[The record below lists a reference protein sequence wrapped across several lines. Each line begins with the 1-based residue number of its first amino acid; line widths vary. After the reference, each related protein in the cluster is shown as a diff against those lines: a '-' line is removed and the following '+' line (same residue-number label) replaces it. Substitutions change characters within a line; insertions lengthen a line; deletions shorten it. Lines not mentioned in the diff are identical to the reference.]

1 MNKVTLG
8 KEAKEKLLAG
18 INIVAEAVTT
28 SLGPSGKN
36 TIFKDEYGTIKNT
49 KDGVSI
55 SDSIK
60 QLEDPVEDFGAQII
74 KQAAKRTVKECGDGT
89 TTTVLLT
96 QSIVKNGYRLIMS
109 HHNPAAVKKGIDKAL
124 NVVIN
129 ELESQSKSI
138 ETKDQI
144 KQVATISANND
155 PDIGFLIAEAM
166 DKVGVEGIVTVE
178 ESRIGETSLEVVE
191 GIQFNR
197 GFRSPYF
204 VTDNNKMSAILDK
217 PKILIYDGK
226 ITQVKPLLGLL
237 ESLSN
242 DNHSLLVV
250 AEDIDGE
257 ALATLVINKSRG
269 SLKVAAVKAPE
280 YGDRR
285 LQFMEDLAVIT
296 GGTVVTSQK
305 GMRLEEFDLDWLGEC
320 RLATVQ
326 KEVTTIVD
334 GKGSEESIAQRAMQI
349 KNQIDSSDSAYET
362 EKLQERLSKLAGGVA
377 IISIGGASDIEIKEK
392 KDRAED
398 ALHAAK
404 SAIEDGVSPG
414 GGVALLKAK
423 KALRSKR
430 VDLETQEEII
440 GFDIIEQ
447 ALESPIIKI
456 LSNAGYTDSEIWK
469 IQNDIQS
476 GDQYWY
482 GYNVKTSEWVDLY
495 QDGVLDPTKT
505 IKTAL
510 TNAVSTAGTILLTDC
525 IITENKKEEPS
536 MNMNGMDF
544 GGM

>member
-129 ELESQSKSI
+129 ELDSQSKSI

-296 GGTVVTSQK
+296 GGTVVTAQK

-320 RLATVQ
+320 RVATVQ

-334 GKGSEESIAQRAMQI
+334 GKGSEESIAQRALQI

-476 GDQYWY
+476 GDQYWN

-525 IITENKKEEPS
+525 IITEDKKEEPS

>member
-96 QSIVKNGYRLIMS
+96 QSIVKNGYRLIMG

-129 ELESQSKSI
+129 ELESQSKHI

-226 ITQVKPLLGLL
+226 ITQIKPLLGLL

-242 DNHSLLVV
+242 DSHSLLVV

-296 GGTVVTSQK
+296 GGTVITSQK

-320 RLATVQ
+320 RVATIQ

-334 GKGSEESIAQRAMQI
+334 GKGSEESIAQRALQI
-349 KNQIDSSDSAYET
+349 KNQIDSSDSAYEI

-423 KALRSKR
+423 KALKSKR
-430 VDLETQEEII
+430 ADLETLEEVI

-456 LSNAGYTDSEIWK
+456 LSNAGYTESDIWK

-476 GDQYWY
+476 GDQYWN
-482 GYNVKTSEWVDLY
+482 GYNVKTAQWVDLY

-525 IITENKKEEPS
+525 VITEEKKEEPS
-536 MNMNGMDF
+536 LNMSGMDF

>member
-296 GGTVVTSQK
+296 GGTVVTAQK

-476 GDQYWY
+476 GDQYWN

-525 IITENKKEEPS
+525 IITEDKKEEPS
-536 MNMNGMDF
+536 MNMSGMDF

>member
-96 QSIVKNGYRLIMS
+96 QSIIKNGYRLIMG

-129 ELESQSKSI
+129 ELESKSKHI

-144 KQVATISANND
+144 KQVATISSNND

-226 ITQVKPLLGLL
+226 ITQIKPLLGLL

-242 DNHSLLVV
+242 DSHSLLVV

-296 GGTVVTSQK
+296 GGTVITSQK

-320 RLATVQ
+320 RVATIQ

-334 GKGSEESIAQRAMQI
+334 GKGSEESIAQRALQI
-349 KNQIDSSDSAYET
+349 KNQIDGSDSAYEV

-423 KALRSKR
+423 QALKSKKAY
-430 VDLETQEEII
+430 LETQEEII

-456 LSNAGYTDSEIWK
+456 LSNAGYTDSDIWR

-476 GDQYWY
+476 SDQYWH

-525 IITENKKEEPS
+525 IITEDKKEEPS
-536 MNMNGMDF
+536 LNMSGMDF

>member
-36 TIFKDEYGTIKNT
+36 TIFKDEYGIIKNT

-60 QLEDPVEDFGAQII
+60 QLEDPVEDFGAQIV

-96 QSIVKNGYRLIMS
+96 QSIVKNGHRLILN

-129 ELESQSKSI
+129 ELESQSKHI
-138 ETKDQI
+138 ETKGQI

-166 DKVGVEGIVTVE
+166 DRVGVEGIVTVE

-191 GIQFNR
+191 GMQFNR

-204 VTDNNKMSAILDK
+204 VTDNNKISAVLNN

-226 ITQVKPLLGLL
+226 IIQVKPLLGLL

-257 ALATLVINKSRG
+257 ALATLVVNKSRG

-285 LQFMEDLAVIT
+285 LQFLEDLAYIS
-296 GGTVVTSQK
+296 GGTVVTAQK

-320 RLATVQ
+320 RVATIQ

-349 KNQIDSSDSAYET
+349 KNQIDNSDSSYEI

-456 LSNAGYTDSEIWK
+456 LSNAGYTESEIWK

-476 GDQYWY
+476 GDQYWN
-482 GYNVKTSEWVDLY
+482 GYNVKTSQWVDLY
-495 QDGVLDPTKT
+495 EDGVLDPTKT

-525 IITENKKEEPS
+525 VITEDKKDEPS

>member
-166 DKVGVEGIVTVE
+166 DKVGVEGVVTVE

-320 RLATVQ
+320 RVATVQ

-334 GKGSEESIAQRAMQI
+334 GKGSEESIAQRALQI

-423 KALRSKR
+423 KALRLKR

-476 GDQYWY
+476 GDQYWN

-525 IITENKKEEPS
+525 IITEDKKEEPS
-536 MNMNGMDF
+536 MNMSGMDF

>member
-60 QLEDPVEDFGAQII
+60 KLEDPVEDFGAQII

-96 QSIVKNGYRLIMS
+96 QSIVKNGYRLIMG

-129 ELESQSKSI
+129 ELESQSKHI

-226 ITQVKPLLGLL
+226 ITQIKPLLGLL
-237 ESLSN
+237 ENLSN
-242 DNHSLLVV
+242 ESHSLLVV

-296 GGTVVTSQK
+296 GGTVITAQK

-320 RLATVQ
+320 RLATIQ

-334 GKGSEESIAQRAMQI
+334 GKGSEESIAQRALQI
-349 KNQIDSSDSAYET
+349 KNQIDSSDSAYEI

-423 KALRSKR
+423 KALKLKR
-430 VDLETQEEII
+430 AELETQEEII

-456 LSNAGYTDSEIWK
+456 LSNAGYTDSDIWK

-476 GDQYWY
+476 GDQYWN

-495 QDGVLDPTKT
+495 KDGVLDPTKT

-525 IITENKKEEPS
+525 IITEEKSEEPS
-536 MNMNGMDF
+536 LNMSGMDF

>member
-55 SDSIK
+55 SDAIK

-166 DKVGVEGIVTVE
+166 DKVGVEGVVTVE

-296 GGTVVTSQK
+296 GGTVVTAQK

-320 RLATVQ
+320 RVATVQ

-334 GKGSEESIAQRAMQI
+334 GKGSEESIAQRALQI

-423 KALRSKR
+423 KALRLKR

-456 LSNAGYTDSEIWK
+456 LSNAGYTESDIWK

-476 GDQYWY
+476 GDQYWN

-525 IITENKKEEPS
+525 IITEDKKEEPS
-536 MNMNGMDF
+536 MNMSGMDF

>member
-96 QSIVKNGYRLIMS
+96 QSIVTNGYRLIMG

-129 ELESQSKSI
+129 ELESQSKNI

-226 ITQVKPLLGLL
+226 ITQIKPLLGLL
-237 ESLSN
+237 ENLSN
-242 DNHSLLVV
+242 DSHSLLVV

-296 GGTVVTSQK
+296 GGTVITAQK

-320 RLATVQ
+320 RVATIQ

-334 GKGSEESIAQRAMQI
+334 GKGSEESIAQRALQI
-349 KNQIDSSDSAYET
+349 KNQIDSSDSAYEI

-430 VDLETQEEII
+430 ADLETQEEII

-476 GDQYWY
+476 GDQYWN

-525 IITENKKEEPS
+525 IITEDKKEEPS
-536 MNMNGMDF
+536 MNMSGMDF

>member
-55 SDSIK
+55 SDAIK

-96 QSIVKNGYRLIMS
+96 QSIVKNGYRLIMG

-124 NVVIN
+124 SVVIG
-129 ELESQSKSI
+129 ELDSQSKNI

-166 DKVGVEGIVTVE
+166 DRVGVEGIVTVE

-226 ITQVKPLLGLL
+226 ITQIKPLLGLL

-242 DNHSLLVV
+242 DSHSLLVV

-296 GGTVVTSQK
+296 GGTVITSQK

-320 RLATVQ
+320 RLATIQ

-334 GKGSEESIAQRAMQI
+334 GKGSEESIAQRALQI
-349 KNQIDSSDSAYET
+349 KNQIDNSDSAYEI

-404 SAIEDGVSPG
+404 SAIEEGVSPG

-430 VDLETQEEII
+430 EELKTLEEII

-456 LSNAGYTDSEIWK
+456 LSNAGYTESDIWK

-476 GDQYWY
+476 GDQYWN
-482 GYNVKTSEWVDLY
+482 GYNVKTSQWVDLY
-495 QDGVLDPTKT
+495 EDGVLDPTKT

-525 IITENKKEEPS
+525 VITEEKKEEPS
-536 MNMNGMDF
+536 LNMSGMDF

>member
-296 GGTVVTSQK
+296 GGTVVTAQK

-469 IQNDIQS
+469 IQNNIQS
-476 GDQYWY
+476 GDQYWN

-525 IITENKKEEPS
+525 IITEDKKEEPS
-536 MNMNGMDF
+536 MNMSGMDF

>member
-166 DKVGVEGIVTVE
+166 DKVGVEGVVTVE

-296 GGTVVTSQK
+296 GGTVVTAQK

-320 RLATVQ
+320 RVATVQ

-334 GKGSEESIAQRAMQI
+334 GKGSEESIAQRALQI

-423 KALRSKR
+423 KALRLKR

-476 GDQYWY
+476 GDQYWN

-525 IITENKKEEPS
+525 IITEDKKEEPS

>member
-18 INIVAEAVTT
+18 IDIVAEAVTT

-60 QLEDPVEDFGAQII
+60 KLEDPVEDFGAQII

-96 QSIVKNGYRLIMS
+96 QSIIKNGYRLIMG

-129 ELESQSKSI
+129 ELESQSKHI

-204 VTDNNKMSAILDK
+204 VTDNNKMSSILDK

-226 ITQVKPLLGLL
+226 ITQIKPLLGLL
-237 ESLSN
+237 ENLSN
-242 DNHSLLVV
+242 DNLSLLVV

-296 GGTVVTSQK
+296 GGTVITAQK
-305 GMRLEEFDLDWLGEC
+305 GMRLEEFDLEWLGEC
-320 RLATVQ
+320 RVATIQ

-334 GKGSEESIAQRAMQI
+334 GKGSEEAIAQRALQI
-349 KNQIDSSDSAYET
+349 KNQIDSSDSAYEI

-423 KALRSKR
+423 KALKSKKS
-430 VDLETQEEII
+430 DLETQEEII
-440 GFDIIEQ
+440 GFDIVEQ

-456 LSNAGYTDSEIWK
+456 LSNAGYTDSDIWK

-476 GDQYWY
+476 SDQYWH

-525 IITENKKEEPS
+525 IITEDKKEEPS
-536 MNMNGMDF
+536 LNMSGMDF

>member
-129 ELESQSKSI
+129 ELESQSKNI

-166 DKVGVEGIVTVE
+166 DKVGVEGVVTVE

-320 RLATVQ
+320 RVATVQ

-334 GKGSEESIAQRAMQI
+334 GKGSEESIAQRALQI

-423 KALRSKR
+423 KALRLKR

-476 GDQYWY
+476 GDQYWN

-525 IITENKKEEPS
+525 IITEDKKEEPS
-536 MNMNGMDF
+536 MNMSGMDF

>member
-8 KEAKEKLLAG
+8 KDAKEKLLAG

-96 QSIVKNGYRLIMS
+96 QSIVKNGYRLIMG

-129 ELESQSKSI
+129 ELESQSKHI

-204 VTDNNKMSAILDK
+204 VTDNNKMSAILDN

-226 ITQVKPLLGLL
+226 ITQIKPLLGLL
-237 ESLSN
+237 ENLSN

-296 GGTVVTSQK
+296 GGTVITAQK
-305 GMRLEEFDLDWLGEC
+305 GMRLEEFDLEWLGEC
-320 RLATVQ
+320 RVATIQ

-334 GKGSEESIAQRAMQI
+334 GKGSEESIAQRALQI
-349 KNQIDSSDSAYET
+349 KNQIDSSDSAYEI

-423 KALRSKR
+423 KALKSKR
-430 VDLETQEEII
+430 SDLETQEEII

-456 LSNAGYTDSEIWK
+456 LSNAGYTESDIWK

-476 GDQYWY
+476 GDQYWN

-495 QDGVLDPTKT
+495 KDGVLDPTKT

-525 IITENKKEEPS
+525 IITEEKKEEPS
-536 MNMNGMDF
+536 LNMSGMDF

>member
-96 QSIVKNGYRLIMS
+96 QSIIKNGYRLIMG

-129 ELESQSKSI
+129 ELESQSKNI

-204 VTDNNKMSAILDK
+204 VTDNNKMSAILDN

-226 ITQVKPLLGLL
+226 ITQIKPLLGLL
-237 ESLSN
+237 ENLSN

-296 GGTVVTSQK
+296 GGTVITAQK

-320 RLATVQ
+320 RVATIQ

-334 GKGSEESIAQRAMQI
+334 GKGSEESIAQRALQI
-349 KNQIDSSDSAYET
+349 KNQIDSSDSAYEV

-423 KALRSKR
+423 KALKSKKT
-430 VDLETQEEII
+430 DLETQEEII

-456 LSNAGYTDSEIWK
+456 LSNAGYTDSDIWK

-476 GDQYWY
+476 SDQYWH

-525 IITENKKEEPS
+525 IITEEKKEEPS
-536 MNMNGMDF
+536 LNMSGMDF

>member
-96 QSIVKNGYRLIMS
+96 QSIIKNGYRLIMG

-129 ELESQSKSI
+129 ELESQSKHI

-226 ITQVKPLLGLL
+226 ITQIKPLLGLL

-242 DNHSLLVV
+242 DSHSLLVV

-296 GGTVVTSQK
+296 GGTVITSQK

-320 RLATVQ
+320 RVATIQ

-334 GKGSEESIAQRAMQI
+334 GKGSEESIAQRALQI
-349 KNQIDSSDSAYET
+349 KNQIDSSDSAYEV

-423 KALRSKR
+423 QALKSKKA
-430 VDLETQEEII
+430 DLETQEEII

-456 LSNAGYTDSEIWK
+456 LSNAGYTDSDIWK

-476 GDQYWY
+476 SDQYWH

-525 IITENKKEEPS
+525 IITEEKKEEPS
-536 MNMNGMDF
+536 LNMSGMDF

>member
-96 QSIVKNGYRLIMS
+96 QSIIKNGYRLIMG

-129 ELESQSKSI
+129 ELESKSKHI

-166 DKVGVEGIVTVE
+166 DKVGVEGIVTIE

-226 ITQVKPLLGLL
+226 ITQIKPLLGLL

-242 DNHSLLVV
+242 DSHSLLVV

-257 ALATLVINKSRG
+257 ALTTLVINKSRG

-296 GGTVVTSQK
+296 GGTVITSQK

-320 RLATVQ
+320 RVATIQ

-334 GKGSEESIAQRAMQI
+334 GKGSEESIAQRALQI
-349 KNQIDSSDSAYET
+349 KNQIDSSDSAYEI

-423 KALRSKR
+423 KAIRSKR
-430 VDLETQEEII
+430 ADLEIQEEII

-456 LSNAGYTDSEIWK
+456 LSNAGYTDSDIWK

-476 GDQYWY
+476 SDQYWH

-525 IITENKKEEPS
+525 VITEDKKEEPS
-536 MNMNGMDF
+536 LNMSGMDF

>member
-296 GGTVVTSQK
+296 GGTVVTAQK

-320 RLATVQ
+320 RVATVQ

-334 GKGSEESIAQRAMQI
+334 GKGSEESIAQRALQI

-423 KALRSKR
+423 KALRLKR

-476 GDQYWY
+476 GDQYWN

-525 IITENKKEEPS
+525 IITEDKKEEPS
-536 MNMNGMDF
+536 MNMSGMDF

>member
-197 GFRSPYF
+197 GFRSLYF

-257 ALATLVINKSRG
+257 ALATLVVNKTRG

-476 GDQYWY
+476 GDQYWN

-525 IITENKKEEPS
+525 IITEDKKEEPS
-536 MNMNGMDF
+536 MNMSGMDF

>member
-96 QSIVKNGYRLIMS
+96 QSIIKNGYRLIMG

-129 ELESQSKSI
+129 ELESQSKHI

-204 VTDNNKMSAILDK
+204 VTDNNKMSAVLDK

-226 ITQVKPLLGLL
+226 ITQIKPLLGLL

-242 DNHSLLVV
+242 DSHSLLVV

-296 GGTVVTSQK
+296 GGTVITSQK

-320 RLATVQ
+320 RVATIQ

-334 GKGSEESIAQRAMQI
+334 GKGSEESIAQRALQI
-349 KNQIDSSDSAYET
+349 KNQIDSSDSAYEV

-423 KALRSKR
+423 QALKSKK

-456 LSNAGYTDSEIWK
+456 LSNAGYTDSDIWK

-476 GDQYWY
+476 SDQYWH

-525 IITENKKEEPS
+525 IITEEKKEEPS
-536 MNMNGMDF
+536 LNMSGMDF

>member
-36 TIFKDEYGTIKNT
+36 TIFKDEYGIIKNT

-55 SDSIK
+55 SDAIK
-60 QLEDPVEDFGAQII
+60 QLEDPVEDFGAQIV

-96 QSIVKNGYRLIMS
+96 QSIVKNGHRLILN

-129 ELESQSKSI
+129 ELESQSKHI
-138 ETKDQI
+138 ETKGQI

-166 DKVGVEGIVTVE
+166 DRVGVEGIVTVE

-191 GIQFNR
+191 GMQFNR

-204 VTDNNKMSAILDK
+204 VTDNNKMSAVLNN

-257 ALATLVINKSRG
+257 ALATLVVNKSRG

-285 LQFMEDLAVIT
+285 LQFLEDLAYIS
-296 GGTVVTSQK
+296 GGTVVTAQK

-320 RLATVQ
+320 RVATIQ

-349 KNQIDSSDSAYET
+349 KNQIDNSDSSYEI

-456 LSNAGYTDSEIWK
+456 LSNAGYTESEIWK

-476 GDQYWY
+476 GDQYWN
-482 GYNVKTSEWVDLY
+482 GYNVKTSQWVDLY
-495 QDGVLDPTKT
+495 EDGVLDPTKT

-525 IITENKKEEPS
+525 VITEDKKDEPS